1 MSANTQTNTVV
12 VAQEKKEKKPTLS
25 AKYSKFLIFG
35 YGFVKSLEAQG
46 ALDAEGV
53 EAAFAELKLMSS
65 VEEQTQLYENLLAQS
80 KESGKAMRKFVTLR
94 NKPPKAPRA
103 KKPRAKK
110 SAAEPA
116 PAAAAEPAAAT
127 ETPPATAAAEAPP
140 APKKVKAPRVK
151 KATVVENDT
160 DFDLIGQIV
169 AAANTVEA
177 APTKTKEEK
186 EADKKAAKEAKE
198 AKKITDKAAED
209 AEKLAAKEAKEAK
222 KVTDKAAKEAQKVTD
237 KAAKEAKKV
246 TDKAAKAAAKAVGTT
261 ANIPEEEVVEEEV
274 VEEEVVE
281 EEEIQTTE
289 VVVDGKVYLVDD
301 ENNVYSVPTHEQVGT
316 FNTETQTISLDL

>member
-46 ALDAEGV
+46 ALNAEGV

-65 VEEQTQLYENLLAQS
+65 VEEQTQLYENLLTQS
-80 KESGKAMRKFVTLR
+80 KESGKAMRKFITLR

-110 SAAEPA
+110 NAAEPV
-116 PAAAAEPAAAT
+116 AAAAAT
-127 ETPPATAAAEAPP
+127 ETPPAAAAAETAP
-140 APKKVKAPRVK
+140 ALKVKAPRVK

-186 EADKKAAKEAKE
+186 EAEKKAAKEGK
-198 AKKITDKAAED
+198 D

-222 KVTDKAAKEAQKVTD
+222 KVADKAAKEAQKVTD

-246 TDKAAKAAAKAVGTT
+246 TDKEAKVAAKTT
-261 ANIPEEEVVEEEV
+261 ETIPNLPKEEE
-274 VEEEVVE
+274 EEEVVE
-281 EEEIQTTE
+281 EEEIHTEE
-289 VVVDGKVYLVDD
+289 VVIDGKTYLVDD
-301 ENNVYSVPTHEQVGT
+301 ENNVYSVDTHEPVGT
-316 FNTETQTISLDL
+316 FNVETQTISADL

>member
-46 ALDAEGV
+46 ALNAEGV

-65 VEEQTQLYENLLAQS
+65 VEEQTQLYENLLTQS
-80 KESGKAMRKFVTLR
+80 KESGKAMRKFITLR

-116 PAAAAEPAAAT
+116 TATAAHETPPAAAAAA
-127 ETPPATAAAEAPP
+127 TPPAP
-140 APKKVKAPRVK
+140 KVKAPRVK
-151 KATVVENDT
+151 KAALVENDT

-186 EADKKAAKEAKE
+186 EAEKKAAKEGK
-198 AKKITDKAAED
+198 D

-222 KVTDKAAKEAQKVTD
+222 KVADKAAKEAQKVTD

-246 TDKAAKAAAKAVGTT
+246 TDKEAKVAAKTT
-261 ANIPEEEVVEEEV
+261 ETIPNLPKEEE
-274 VEEEVVE
+274 EEEVVE
-281 EEEIQTTE
+281 EEEIHTEE
-289 VVVDGKVYLVDD
+289 VVIDGKTYLVDD
-301 ENNVYSVPTHEQVGT
+301 ENNVYSVDTHEPVGT
-316 FNTETQTISLDL
+316 FNVETQTISADL

>member
-46 ALDAEGV
+46 ALNAEGV

-65 VEEQTQLYENLLAQS
+65 VEEQTQLYENLLTQS

-110 SAAEPA
+110 NAAEPA
-116 PAAAAEPAAAT
+116 TAAAAT
-127 ETPPATAAAEAPP
+127 DTPPAAAAAEAPP

-151 KATVVENDT
+151 KTAVVENDT
-160 DFDLIGQIV
+160 EFDLISQIV

-177 APTKTKEEK
+177 APAKSKEEK

-198 AKKITDKAAED
+198 AKKITDKAAKD
-209 AEKLAAKEAKEAK
+209 AEKLVAKEAK
-222 KVTDKAAKEAQKVTD
+222 AATA
-237 KAAKEAKKV
+237 KAAKEAKAA
-246 TDKAAKAAAKAVGTT
+246 TAKAAKEAKG
-261 ANIPEEEVVEEEV
+261 
-274 VEEEVVE
+274 
-281 EEEIQTTE
+281 
-289 VVVDGKVYLVDD
+289 
-301 ENNVYSVPTHEQVGT
+301 SHC
-316 FNTETQTISLDL
+316 